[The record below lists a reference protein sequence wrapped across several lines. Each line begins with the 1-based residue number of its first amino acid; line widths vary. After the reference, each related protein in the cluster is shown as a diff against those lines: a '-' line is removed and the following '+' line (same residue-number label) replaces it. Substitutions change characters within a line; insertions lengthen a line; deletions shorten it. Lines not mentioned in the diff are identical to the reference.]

1 MDSIEVFGD
10 RYTHTIFQDDEK
22 PSVHKF
28 FDVNGYNYGE
38 ITFFYD
44 SSGRI
49 SSQVWI
55 QMPSERVIRRWKYVP
70 IQETDI
76 TRIMEYDSL
85 GALIIDVK
93 LDSQGREEILT
104 FTAPEDFSFVDHT
117 RTSFIMEDNL
127 ENGEIIWIEVDTVEN
142 RMDST
147 RIHHLHGEM
156 LSPGAYNILPPSPL
170 IDGHVY
176 HIMFRGTTKHGN
188 VAIQKMIREVTYD
201 ISAPEITLLMDS
213 RISRP
218 EVAYDTSE
226 PLKSAIFNWLPGFP
240 NDSIA
245 SIEVQF
251 SEKDLNK
258 ANKGKFIPE
267 NNPDLVDSVQ
277 YDVSMIGIDRAG
289 NMSKTAVAL
298 GIQCDKTPPIK
309 VLSPQV
315 GEYVNNMNLHFS
327 LNEDLNKGTFTIA
340 RSEESNHPQV
350 LSVVS
355 IPDTLLIIG

>member
-1 MDSIEVFGD
+1 
-10 RYTHTIFQDDEK
+10 
-22 PSVHKF
+22 
-28 FDVNGYNYGE
+28 
-38 ITFFYD
+38 
-44 SSGRI
+44 
-49 SSQVWI
+49 
-55 QMPSERVIRRWKYVP
+55 MPSERVIRRWKYVP

-188 VAIQKMIREVTYD
+188 C
-201 ISAPEITLLMDS
+201 LL
-213 RISRP
+213 
-218 EVAYDTSE
+218 YTSDAADE
-226 PLKSAIFNWLPGFP
+226 
-240 NDSIA
+240 
-245 SIEVQF
+245 
-251 SEKDLNK
+251 
-258 ANKGKFIPE
+258 
-267 NNPDLVDSVQ
+267 
-277 YDVSMIGIDRAG
+277 
-289 NMSKTAVAL
+289 
-298 GIQCDKTPPIK
+298 
-309 VLSPQV
+309 
-315 GEYVNNMNLHFS
+315 
-327 LNEDLNKGTFTIA
+327 
-340 RSEESNHPQV
+340 
-350 LSVVS
+350 
-355 IPDTLLIIG
+355 